1 LFNPIKD
8 GFTNAWNNVKTLYA
22 GIPKWLGDCFAT
34 AWTNIQNV
42 FANFPT
48 FFAGLWNKIKNTFS
62 SLGTSIASAI
72 SGAVKSGING
82 VISMIQKT
90 INSAI
95 DIINGAINLINKI
108 PKVNVGK
115 VKHLTLPRMAKGG
128 IVDEPTIAEI
138 GEAGREAVI
147 PLENNKGWIKEL
159 ASEISNTMA
168 ASIKGM
174 EEQNPN
180 RVYASNSLVND
191 FKLALSEMKVVLDDD
206 ELGRFV
212 EKTVSDAIYT

>member
-1 LFNPIKD
+1 M
-8 GFTNAWNNVKTLYA
+8 
-22 GIPKWLGDCFAT
+22 
-34 AWTNIQNV
+34 IQN
-42 FANFPT
+42 
-48 FFAGLWNKIKNTFS
+48 
-62 SLGTSIASAI
+62 
-72 SGAVKSGING
+72 
-82 VISMIQKT
+82 T

-108 PKVNVGK
+108 PKVKVGK
-115 VKHLTLPRMAKGG
+115 VKHLTLPKMAKGG

-212 EKTVSDAIYT
+212 EKTVSDAIYA